1 MIYDTTFVIHLE
13 REFRRKQ
20 AGEATAFLQAH
31 PRDVPHISLV
41 TVAEFAEG
49 FEPHQRSACDA
60 ALRFYTV
67 LDLDRDVAWRAAQ
80 LSRQLGRSGLPIGDN
95 DIWIAATAL
104 HHRMALVTRNTAHFQ
119 RISGLK
125 LVSY

>member
-20 AGEATAFLQAH
+20 TGDATAFLQAH
-31 PRDVPHISLV
+31 PRDVPHISIV

-49 FEPHQRSACDA
+49 FEPHQRAACDA
-60 ALRFYTV
+60 ALKLYTV

-80 LSRQLGRSGLPIGDN
+80 LSRQLGRSGRRSETMTFGLPLPRCI
-95 DIWIAATAL
+95 IAWRWSPATSP
-104 HHRMALVTRNTAHFQ
+104 
-119 RISGLK
+119 ISSASPG
-125 LVSY
+125 